1 MTVVA
6 EPDTLPAVPVRVAVP
21 VADGQPSVLVVSDR
35 PADADLLGRAVR
47 AAGYR
52 LVHTSGAV
60 PATRLLLAG
69 AAEVA
74 IVDLHR
80 AVPGGPT
87 LCRAVRAHH
96 RTVPILA
103 LVEAT
108 GAGPIV
114 DYLDAGADD
123 CLARPY
129 ALPELM
135 ARVRALRRRSRHP
148 HRRAPLLPDGGD
160 VLRYADVWLDPVAH
174 QAARDGRPLDLTRTE
189 FSLLET
195 FLRRPR
201 HVLTPAVLLRQAWG
215 ATHHPPATNTVAV
228 YIGYLRRKLEDG
240 GQPRLIHTVRGA
252 GYALRDAP

>member
-74 IVDLHR
+74 IVDLHG

-103 LVEAT
+103 LVEPT
-108 GAGPIV
+108 GAGPVV

-174 QAARDGRPLDLTRTE
+174 QAARDGRLLDLTRTE

-201 HVLTPAVLLRQAWG
+201 HVLTPATLLRQAWG

-228 YIGYLRRKLEDG
+228 YVGYLRRKLEDG
-240 GQPRLIHTVRGA
+240 DQPRLIHTVRGT